1 MKTMHNTKTRL
12 PAWYISFRLSD
23 LHVKSAKQFSRLSST
38 HFIHI
43 IHIRSYIEV
52 VPSGLIRK
60 KKGNRH
66 KISQLD
72 TEKLESVFRAVN
84 L

>member
-1 MKTMHNTKTRL
+1 MKHYKNSATRVV
-12 PAWYISFRLSD
+12 YFFSFVR
-23 LHVKSAKQFSRLSST
+23 F
-38 HFIHI
+38 
-43 IHIRSYIEV
+43 E
-52 VPSGLIRK
+52 RK
-60 KKGNRH
+60 ERETILETFEYANKH

>member
-1 MKTMHNTKTRL
+1 MKHYKNSATRVVYFL
-12 PAWYISFRLSD
+12 SF
-23 LHVKSAKQFSRLSST
+23 VGFA
-38 HFIHI
+38 
-43 IHIRSYIEV
+43 
-52 VPSGLIRK
+52 RK
-60 KKGNRH
+60 ERETILETFQYANKH

>member
-1 MKTMHNTKTRL
+1 MKHYKNSATRV
-12 PAWYISFRLSD
+12 AYFFSFVGFAGKERETILETFQYAN
-23 LHVKSAKQFSRLSST
+23 K
-38 HFIHI
+38 
-43 IHIRSYIEV
+43 
-52 VPSGLIRK
+52 
-60 KKGNRH
+60 H